1 MMKTANDLRQGK
13 RIDILDELRGFALL
27 GIFLI
32 NIPYLAD
39 VMSDSQPGLKILLTI
54 LIEDS
59 ARPLFAVMF
68 GISMVLIY
76 DRMREKNQNPYPL
89 LLRRLLIL
97 GMVGV
102 IHGNI
107 IWSGDI
113 LFKFALA
120 GFILLLFMRLPP
132 RWLLVSGISFWLIY
146 TVGLDLFNYYSDYV
160 FEVSVFLKETF
171 STIAGFPGYEYF
183 FIETAAM
190 SLHLGFFLT
199 GIYLFR
205 VGILNFTVTNRKK
218 MWLVSVVL
226 FTIGAAGKTALFYE
240 VDNPAVNGM
249 ETFYPFI
256 LTLGV
261 LFGVLLWGTSQ
272 NHASSLLLPFKPIG
286 RMTFTNYLMQ
296 SLVFVTLFTTGRSI
310 FAGFGIW
317 NEPSYFFALGIG
329 MILFALQMVFSWLW
343 MKKFYYGPFEWLWRV
358 GTHGKIVPLQRKPY
372 D

>member
-1 MMKTANDLRQGK
+1 MMKTANDSRRGK

-39 VMSDSQPGLKILLTI
+39 VVTDAQPSLKIFLTI

-59 ARPLFAVMF
+59 ARPLFAAMF

-102 IHGNI
+102 IHGNMV
-107 IWSGDI
+107 WSGDI

-120 GFILLLFMRLPP
+120 GFVLLLFMRLPP
-132 RWLLVSGISFWLIY
+132 RWLLVIGMSFWLLY
-146 TVGLDLFNYYSDYV
+146 TVGLDLFNYYSEYGL
-160 FEVSVFLKETF
+160 EVSVFLKEVF
-171 STIAGFPGYEYF
+171 SIIDDVPGYEYF
-183 FIETAAM
+183 FIEAAAM
-190 SLHLGFFLT
+190 SLHLGFFLV
-199 GIYLFR
+199 GMYLYR
-205 VGILNFTVTNRKK
+205 VNILSFTASHRNKLWVA
-218 MWLVSVVL
+218 SAVL

-240 VDNPAVNGM
+240 IDNPAVNGL

-272 NHASSLLLPFKPIG
+272 YSVSSLLLPFKPIG

-296 SLVFVTLFTTGRSI
+296 SLVFVTLFTTGRSL
-310 FAGFGIW
+310 FAEIGIW
-317 NEPSYFFALGIG
+317 DEPSYLFALSIG
-329 MILFALQMVFSWLW
+329 MLLFALQMVFSWLW
-343 MKKFYYGPFEWLWRV
+343 MKKFYYGPFEWLWRI
-358 GTHGKIVPLQRKPY
+358 GTHGKIVPIQRKPY
-372 D
+372 E